1 MSACSEFTQNA
12 WRRDL
17 CANCQRARADH
28 AGDLLR
34 SNSAKSSPVPS
45 KRTSVILKATS
56 QHING
61 VKVEPGDCITI
72 TTADIENANSELNK
86 NDRNSSREKTRFK
99 NNENHNS
106 NLLQDEN
113 RPRIVRLVG
122 SQGNRSNPGKGV
134 LVKSVTRRQS
144 RGGHVVFTE
153 AEPDVIGYD
162 GGLDNLLDDE
172 VDSQGEGHSSSD
184 EMSFTE
190 EEKQNALLALE
201 NMIWNADIRNL
212 KDSAASKKGPRPASS
227 KEFEDLDL
235 QLLCRPDRFHTLRDC
250 DASFKHGTFP
260 VRTKP
265 SLSKLSVEELFN
277 SDIELHRIADT
288 MCDRADSESSGSE
301 QYKQTSVDR
310 LKSLTA
316 SSASSSDSD
325 SKGSDDKK
333 SIFVDVEE
341 ESDVTMPYKIVNIIP
356 KHTPKPYVVPKENSK
371 SYTLD
376 DIEECLY
383 GSQYESTSGPEPKQE
398 GLSSGK
404 EEELSSSV
412 KEEQKKK
419 DGNTSFSD
427 TDSTIAG
434 LEVVELLNDVLA
446 SYGEIESKYSDFRY
460 SPRQPLI
467 EVKAGSNEGESGA
480 KDTDS
485 NTDARK
491 DKLKKNADFE
501 KRMASVAANLD
512 LQKSRKSRQAPR
524 PPSSPPPEPQVSP
537 TRKLANQTEPN
548 FKMVT
553 VGKSIVTPPQ
563 LEPLIAP
570 KAVSEPSL
578 GLDDQDD
585 LRVTCKSA
593 DIGKAKR
600 GFTSFFRNILRRG
613 RDSSELSVESSN
625 PDITFAKPDTK
636 TDVMSSSMIEIRDIK
651 EDQPPASPAEKRTA
665 KFSPQPKF
673 RVLPPA
679 TPPPMSP
686 PVTSSSSPALDHK
699 SSMEDRFDGA
709 MPKAAPS
716 SPLQHKKGI
725 SSPKLRM
732 KRDMEKSSPIMQRAA
747 ATKEDTT
754 VLPQLPANPPSTKPK
769 TDFTS
774 HTLPRDHG
782 KSRDT
787 TSSSNSTSTL
797 SRSHQPSTSSPNP
810 KPIPPQVPPT
820 QPGAKPPPPQH
831 GTKPQVP
838 PNPPQTKPQLPSKP
852 PGSGGEESGV
862 VVRRRPKS
870 PKKGAPPQPP
880 TRTSVPARMT
890 DTRNPDFARELERR
904 LSRSTEGASS
914 IRDRKSSTQ
923 GPPSPTSPVPELDES
938 MPASPTTLDKP
949 EEIKKNEDDSPREKI
964 DSPREKID
972 SPREKIELPTA
983 APMSRKSFLGKL
995 GNKKVR
1001 APQPPASVKRAKSI
1015 TESTLPRTNKQKK
1028 INAADISGPVL
1039 VTDMTNTKILE
1050 NRRNTISLGDDPAFA
1065 SGLMFSGPMSSSVVM
1080 DKEFEDLKPD
1090 ALSPLG
1096 SLENLYEAILPKFGG
1111 RHFYDPITGSTVT
1124 TICPNIPVE
1133 GYLEPVP
1140 PVTATSGTAANLMT
1154 SSMCALPSTMTS
1166 SMMGMTSSMVAMPS
1180 TIEEEDS
1187 LGDPFDE
1194 DADMDESRQMLLASQ
1209 PIYEEIN
1216 GYNRVIDDDATSM
1229 VSTLSQVSQTTETD
1243 FLAPPDPAGRSQSRE
1258 TVSSES
1264 DTTSTCSTL
1273 SRPKPAPRRKPKKGD
1288 RSSSEQ
1294 YVAMN
1299 RPNASVTLRE
1309 DKLRDLHSRLT
1320 TMMLQSLQ
1328 DIYSQVE
1335 RLLSQEK
1342 LSLPAPHQLKWGD
1355 FDIYGQP
1362 LHASERCIVYNA
1374 KFKVNNSP
1382 CQLMLL
1388 HSRPATE
1395 SSTVTHPSLLK
1406 PAAVFA
1412 DTIPFS
1418 FLTEEFI
1425 KTSQLVQNSVYDS
1438 SLAKCFCAVGSFD
1451 IIESLDSHL
1460 SLLRETLTHNAEVYM
1475 NVILSMALQLLSAM
1489 SHCLDQGY
1497 TVTETDFRD
1506 IFLVTRSDLRGK
1518 VITFLPRQRSHDVH
1532 QGEAMCRFLDK
1543 LLDDAMTEHRA
1554 ETESPDTLD
1563 TVDTLQGMLQPRK
1576 VECLAQVRS
1585 VVEYLLWGPSRTDP
1599 SQTEPGRSEPSD
1611 SPEDMEQDLSL
1622 WLEKERADLVTKF
1635 AKSVSGFVNGVSLEE
1650 YYCLKFLLKSSPTSL
1665 ADSARRLA
1673 LEC

>member
-28 AGDLLR
+28 TGRIHR

-72 TTADIENANSELNK
+72 TSADIENANSKLNK
-86 NDRNSSREKTRFK
+86 NDRNSSCDKTKFK
-99 NNENHNS
+99 SNENHNS

-113 RPRIVRLVG
+113 PHRVVRVV
-122 SQGNRSNPGKGV
+122 SSHSYSSNPRKGV
-134 LVKSVTRRQS
+134 LVKSVPRHQS
-144 RGGHVVFTE
+144 RSGHVVFTE

-162 GGLDNLLDDE
+162 GGLDNIFDDE
-172 VDSQGEGHSSSD
+172 VDSQCEGHSSSD

-212 KDSAASKKGPRPASS
+212 KDSAISKKGPS

-265 SLSKLSVEELFN
+265 SLSKLSVEELFH

-288 MCDRADSESSGSE
+288 MCDKADSESSGSE
-301 QYKQTSVDR
+301 QYKQTSVDKV
-310 LKSLTA
+310 KSLPA

-325 SKGSDDKK
+325 SKASDDKK
-333 SIFVDVEE
+333 SVSVDVEE

-356 KHTPKPYVVPKENSK
+356 KHTPKPYVVPKESGK

-398 GLSSGK
+398 VLTSEK
-404 EEELSSSV
+404 EEEVSSTL
-412 KEEQKKK
+412 KEEEKKK

-427 TDSTIAG
+427 TESTIAG

-467 EVKAGSNEGESGA
+467 EAKPGSSTGESGA
-480 KDTDS
+480 KETDS

-537 TRKLANQTEPN
+537 TRKLANQAEPN

-570 KAVSEPSL
+570 KAVSEPTL
-578 GLDDQDD
+578 GLDEQDALD
-585 LRVTCKSA
+585 LRVGCKSA

-600 GFTSFFRNILRRG
+600 GGFTSFFKNILRRG
-613 RDSSELSVESSN
+613 RDSSELPVESSN
-625 PDITFAKPDTK
+625 PDITFAKPDSK
-636 TDVMSSSMIEIRDIK
+636 TDVMSSSMIEIRELK

-686 PVTSSSSPALDHK
+686 PVASSSSSPALNHK
-699 SSMEDRFDGA
+699 GSTEDRFEGA

-716 SPLQHKKGI
+716 SPLQHQKGV

-732 KRDMEKSSPIMQRAA
+732 KKDPEKSSPIMQRAA
-747 ATKEDTT
+747 ATKDDTPT
-754 VLPQLPANPPSTKPK
+754 VLPQLPANPPTTKPK

-782 KSRDT
+782 RSRDT
-787 TSSSNSTSTL
+787 TSTTTTTSTM
-797 SRSHQPSTSSPNP
+797 SRSHQSSTSSPAP
-810 KPIPPQVPPT
+810 KPVPPQVPTT
-820 QPGAKPPPPQH
+820 QPAAKPPPPPQH

-852 PGSGGEESGV
+852 PGSGGEDSGV

-890 DTRNPDFARELERR
+890 DARNPDFARELERR
-904 LSRSTEGASS
+904 LSRSTEGAPS

-938 MPASPTTLDKP
+938 MPTSPTTLEKP
-949 EEIKKNEDDSPREKI
+949 DEVKKNED
-964 DSPREKID
+964 D

-1050 NRRNTISLGDDPAFA
+1050 NRRNTISLG
-1065 SGLMFSGPMSSSVVM
+1065 GPMSSSVHM

-1096 SLENLYEAILPKFGG
+1096 SLENLYEAILPKFRG
-1111 RHFYDPITGSTVT
+1111 RHVYDPITGNTVT

-1140 PVTATSGTAANLMT
+1140 PVTATAGSASNLLTPSMT

-1187 LGDPFDE
+1187 VGDPFDE
-1194 DADMDESRQMLLASQ
+1194 EADIDESRQMLLASQ

-1216 GYNRVIDDDATSM
+1216 GYNKVVDDDATSM

-1243 FLAPPDPAGRSQSRE
+1243 FLAPPDNTGRSQSRE

-1299 RPNASVTLRE
+1299 RPNTSVTLRE

-1563 TVDTLQGMLQPRK
+1563 TVETLQGMLQPRK

-1585 VVEYLLWGPSRTDP
+1585 VVEYLLWGPSGTDP
-1599 SQTEPGRSEPSD
+1599 SQNEPGRSEPSEN
-1611 SPEDMEQDLSL
+1611 PEDMEQDLSL
-1622 WLEKERADLVTKF
+1622 WLEKERANLVTKF